1 MPSWVPDWTR
11 KSPNALPPQFK
22 VPQEFSAP
30 RIRALDNQTLRSTA
44 RLSYPLGCVLEVTG
58 RRYGTVW
65 TDRKTFGKA
74 LVLSG
79 SAGRAT
85 DSNKSDPH
93 VPSPSS
99 IHDNIHW
106 LLNPSQNPGTRRCDG
121 RLDFWGRILSSYHGA
136 TPSGDFKTDDTVFRA
151 DIPPAFGGFCSN
163 CFEMDQMHWQRIK
176 RAMKLDVNQA
186 TEQATKQ
193 AMASWDTANW
203 VSDNTISQ
211 TTKDTIEKVLEQV
224 TKEAAGQAI
233 RQVTIDSN
241 WVTWANK
248 MAISKSIHQSIKQA
262 IERAMTMTNQ
272 PFPDRAIQQ
281 ATDQHAEV
289 VEEAVNRTIE
299 QANKKVTCCCMSQS
313 SSPGHFDK
321 DELDSF
327 ITNMSQYGMG
337 RRIFGTDHS
346 LGLGPTE
353 LEDWDEVWTLEGS
366 AVPFILR
373 PVDNH
378 YKLVGACY
386 IHQASQTTDRCS
398 ICSHQTVR
406 GRATLPETTQPG
418 TTQPA
423 STRTATGTTTLASAV
438 RARRSLGRNFLA
450 SASPDPVSVVIA
462 AAEEA
467 LHPFSIPISSSTFLE
482 GRTLG
487 GFSTPLSSPSV
498 ERERPVTTTVLAS
511 SPAKIKIR

>member
-1 MPSWVPDWTR
+1 MSTDLVLSRGCRHNDWWSMPQTSVEFCRSCGFSLIYAASRPSKDVYAEVQVQPRPQDTFDPAR
-11 KSPNALPPQFK
+11 VTPPGARGYQYQ
-22 VPQEFSAP
+22 PLDLTSGRQ
-30 RIRALDNQTLRSTA
+30 IRVLVLKAGRLEDPLQCELEHVNLQQGPIYEA
-44 RLSYPLGCVLEVTG
+44 LSYTWADDKGDDSISRAIQCGYDGQFIGITKNCELALLRLRKQDVDRRLWVDAVCIDQSNILERNHQVKNMIAIF
-58 RRYGTVW
+58 RSAIRVVVFL
-65 TDRKTFGKA
+65 DRKIFGKA

-79 SAGRAT
+79 SASRAT

-121 RLDFWGRILSSYHGA
+121 RLDFWGRILSLYHGA
-136 TPSGDFKTDDTVFRA
+136 TPSSDFKADDTVFRA

-203 VSDNTISQ
+203 VSENTISQ
-211 TTKDTIEKVLEQV
+211 TTKDTIEKVLEQA
-224 TKEAAGQAI
+224 TKAAAGEAI

-248 MAISKSIHQSIKQA
+248 MAISKSIHQSIKEA

-272 PFPDRAIQQ
+272 AFPDRAIQQ

-337 RRIFGTDHS
+337 RRIFAIDLSEAERTPQA
-346 LGLGPTE
+346 LGGE
-353 LEDWDEVWTLEGS
+353 
-366 AVPFILR
+366 A
-373 PVDNH
+373 
-378 YKLVGACY
+378 
-386 IHQASQTTDRCS
+386 
-398 ICSHQTVR
+398 
-406 GRATLPETTQPG
+406 LPW
-418 TTQPA
+418 
-423 STRTATGTTTLASAV
+423 SV
-438 RARRSLGRNFLA
+438 RA
-450 SASPDPVSVVIA
+450 
-462 AAEEA
+462 
-467 LHPFSIPISSSTFLE
+467 
-482 GRTLG
+482 
-487 GFSTPLSSPSV
+487 
-498 ERERPVTTTVLAS
+498 
-511 SPAKIKIR
+511 AKES